1 MTAAT
6 AEARFEALTAE
17 LVGLPGVTPPE
28 GGRGFGASALKV
40 DGKIFAMV
48 SGGTLVVKLPRTRV
62 DELVE
67 RGSGRASSRARV
79 A

>member
-40 DGKIFAMV
+40 DGKIFAM
-48 SGGTLVVKLPRTRV
+48 
-62 DELVE
+62 
-67 RGSGRASSRARV
+67 
-79 A
+79 